1 MESAHTL
8 YIGLLGLGTVG
19 RGVVRSLESNRMQIE
34 SRTGSSIK
42 VLGALVR
49 HVEKP
54 RNLDTS
60 AFTVTDDPQTI
71 LADPRIDVVVEVMG
85 GVEPARSYI
94 RQALLSRKHVV
105 TANKELLARHGDE
118 LGELADRQ
126 GVRLLFE
133 ASVAGGIPV
142 VRMVQ
147 QYLTANRIT
156 SIRGILNGTCNYI
169 LTKMEEDGLS
179 FADALQNAQ
188 RLGYAEADPQSD
200 VEGYDSSY
208 KLAILANMAFPIKSP
223 VSAVERQGI
232 TQISEQDISS
242 ARNKGCVIRL
252 IGEAVYDGQKVNLRV
267 GPRLL
272 PRDDALAGVR
282 DVFNAVTLTADVV
295 GDLTFIGRGA
305 GELPTASAVIED
317 LMEVLRTP
325 SPYWN
330 APLRSFGA
338 PEANDKGGKRDPGA
352 AYFDNLAAPA
362 WLRT

>member
-19 RGVVRSLESNRMQIE
+19 RGVVMSLESNRMQIE
-34 SRTGSSIK
+34 TRTGCSIK

-54 RNLDTS
+54 RNLDVS
-60 AFTVTDDPQTI
+60 AFNVTDDPQAI
-71 LADPRIDVVVEVMG
+71 LLDPRIDVVVEVMG

-105 TANKELLARHGDE
+105 TANKELLAQYGDE

-133 ASVAGGIPV
+133 ASVAGGIPI

-169 LTKMEEDGLS
+169 LTKMEEDGLP

-188 RLGYAEADPQSD
+188 QLGYAEADPQSD

-208 KLAILANMAFPIKSP
+208 KLAILANMAFPVKSL
-223 VSAVERQGI
+223 VSAVQRQGI
-232 TQISEQDISS
+232 TEISEQDIRAAQSM
-242 ARNKGCVIRL
+242 GCVIKL
-252 IGEAVYDGQKVNLRV
+252 IGEATYDGQQVILKV

-272 PRDDALAGVR
+272 PREDALAGVR

-295 GDLTFIGRGA
+295 GDLTFIGRVA

-330 APLRSFGA
+330 EPLRSFSA
-338 PEANDKGGKRDPGA
+338 SESIEKGTTRDSGVIA
-352 AYFDNLAAPA
+352 H
-362 WLRT
+362 

>member
-1 MESAHTL
+1 MESTHTL
-8 YIGLLGLGTVG
+8 YVGLLGLGTVG
-19 RGVVRSLESNRMQIE
+19 RGVVRSLESNRTQIE
-34 SRTGSSIK
+34 TRTGCSIK
-42 VLGALVR
+42 VLGALVQD
-49 HVEKP
+49 VEKP
-54 RNLDTS
+54 RNLDAPTFS
-60 AFTVTDDPQTI
+60 ITADPEAV
-71 LADPRIDVVVEVMG
+71 LGDPRIDVVVEVMG
-85 GVEPARSYI
+85 GTEPARSYI

-105 TANKELLARHGDE
+105 TANKELLAKYGDE
-118 LGELADRQ
+118 LSELADRQ

-133 ASVAGGIPV
+133 ASVGGGIPI

-179 FADALQNAQ
+179 FASALQDAQ

-208 KLAILANMAFPIKSP
+208 KLAILANMAFPVKSS
-223 VSAVERQGI
+223 VSAVQRQGI
-232 TQISEQDISS
+232 THISEQDIRAAQS
-242 ARNKGCVIRL
+242 RGCVIKL
-252 IGEAVYDGQKVNLRV
+252 IGEATYDGRQVNLQV
-267 GPRLL
+267 SPQLL
-272 PRDDALAGVR
+272 PREDALAGVR

-325 SPYWN
+325 SPYWKEP
-330 APLRSFGA
+330 ARSFSVLEADRKGA
-338 PEANDKGGKRDPGA
+338 KHDSEITAQ
-352 AYFDNLAAPA
+352 
-362 WLRT
+362 